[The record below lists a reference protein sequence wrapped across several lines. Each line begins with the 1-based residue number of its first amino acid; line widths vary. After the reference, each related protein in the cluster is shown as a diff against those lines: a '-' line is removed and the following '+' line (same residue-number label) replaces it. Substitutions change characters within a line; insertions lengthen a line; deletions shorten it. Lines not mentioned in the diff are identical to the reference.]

1 MRCKL
6 YPAIQTACFVLA
18 VALSFVGICEAQPY
32 GPLTRQNVKPHFDD
46 DGQSMWYSVNVT
58 GGQEF
63 YKVDLQTGEK
73 SPLFDREKLQ
83 AALADATGQSIEP
96 ANLLRLRRVEV
107 LENGAIAFDSHG
119 ARWSFTV
126 AGELV
131 QFDVPPAEIASLFTR
146 SKRSRQGGEA
156 IRLRIV
162 NQTALPIQCYWMA
175 TDASQR
181 EYQTVVPG
189 NEITQPTYAGHI
201 WSLRDDRDRE
211 LLRFAGDDQT
221 GEVIIDQACLDSYR
235 DFLQTT
241 RVQRKSKNPQADAAR
256 RVELRQGNVWFLPE
270 TGEEIALTED
280 ADDRISYRNLKL
292 SPSGR
297 YAAALRDQHP
307 AEERVIRIVES
318 RPRHQTQPLLHE
330 LQYTKPGDE
339 ITQTRVVVFDLES
352 SKEIDVPHDLMEN
365 PWRIDRL
372 QWLADRDQLTCRFN
386 QRGHQ
391 VLRLLRIDPA
401 EASVVPIAEETSETF
416 IHYGRHI
423 MRWIASES
431 QLLWSSQRDGFRH
444 LYRYDVATG
453 ELINQVTSGSWVV
466 REVIEV
472 DEASE
477 TIWFSASGIIPG
489 QDPYYLHLCR
499 VQFDGNELTVLTQGD
514 GTHRWEFSEDRRWL
528 IDRFSRVDLPTVTQL
543 RRASDG
549 GLVCELERAD
559 WQAMRDSGWTV
570 PERFVTKGRDGET
583 DIYGIIIRPA
593 DFDPA
598 KKYPILENIY
608 AGPHDSFCPKA
619 FDVLPRDH
627 QMANLGFIVVR
638 IDGMGTA
645 NRGKKFHDVC
655 WKNLADAGFPDRK
668 LWIRAAAKKHPEMD
682 IERVGIYGGSAG
694 GQSAMRAL
702 IDHHDLYDVAV
713 ADCGCHDNRMDKI
726 WWNEQWMG
734 WPVDGSYAESSNV
747 DHAHRMQGK
756 LMLIVGEIDKNVD
769 PASTMQVADALI
781 KADKDFELLVMPS
794 VGHGAAETP
803 YANRRRAKFLV
814 RHLQGRELE

>member
-1 MRCKL
+1 MRHNR
-6 YPAIQTACFVLA
+6 VH
-18 VALSFVGICEAQPY
+18 VALLTVIVLLLTDGTIAAQTF
-32 GPLTRQNVKPHFDD
+32 GSLARQNVHAAFGN
-46 DGQSMWYSVNVT
+46 DGQSMWYSVNVP
-58 GGQEF
+58 GGFEY
-63 YKVDLQTGEK
+63 YKVDLESGEK
-73 SPLFDREKLQ
+73 SPLLDVQKLQ
-83 AALADATGQSIEP
+83 AALANATGQKIGP
-96 ANLLRLRRVEV
+96 ADLLRLRRVEV
-107 LENGAIAFDSHG
+107 LADGAIAFDSHE
-119 ARWSFTV
+119 ARWRFTV
-126 AGELV
+126 AGQLGKLEG
-131 QFDVPPAEIASLFTR
+131 PPAEVASLFTR
-146 SKRSRQGGEA
+146 SKRSNQGGEA

-162 NQTALPIQCYWMA
+162 NQTALPIQCVWFA

-181 EYQTVVPG
+181 KYQSIVPG
-189 NEITQPTYAGHI
+189 NEIVQPTYAGHV

-221 GEVIIDQACLDSYR
+221 GDVIIDQACLDLYQA
-235 DFLQTT
+235 FLKPSRTK
-241 RVQRKSKNPQADAAR
+241 RKPKNQRSGESR
-256 RVELRQGNVWFLPE
+256 RVSLQQGNLWFAPE
-270 TGEEIALTED
+270 EGDKVALTED
-280 ADDRISYRNLKL
+280 ADDRISYRSLKL

-297 YAAALRDQHP
+297 YAAALRDQRP

-318 RPRHQTQPLLHE
+318 SPRQQTQPIVHE

-339 ITQTRVVVFDLES
+339 ITQTRIVLFDLETRQAV
-352 SKEIDVPHDLMEN
+352 DVPHDLMEN

-391 VLRLLRIDPA
+391 VLRLFRIDPVDA
-401 EASVVPIAEETSETF
+401 TVVPIAEEASDTF
-416 IHYGRHI
+416 IHFGRHQ
-423 MRWIASES
+423 MRWIAGES

-453 ELINQVTSGSWVV
+453 QLINQVTQGSWVV

-477 TIWFSASGIIPG
+477 TILFSASGIVPG

-499 VQFDGNELTVLTQGD
+499 VQFDGSELTVLTEGD

-549 GLVCELERAD
+549 GLVCELERGD
-559 WQAMRDSGWTV
+559 CQAMLDSGWTV
-570 PERFVTKGRDGET
+570 PERFVAKGRDGET

-593 DFDPA
+593 NFDPST
-598 KKYPILENIY
+598 KYPILENIY

-734 WPVDGSYAESSNV
+734 WPVDASYADSSNV

-781 KADKDFELLVMPS
+781 QADKDFELLVMPS

-814 RHLQGRELE
+814 RNLQGRELE

>member
-1 MRCKL
+1 MRCKF

-32 GPLTRQNVKPHFDD
+32 GPLTRQNVKTHFDD

-83 AALADATGQSIEP
+83 VALADATEQSIEP
-96 ANLLRLRRVEV
+96 ADLLRLRRVEV
-107 LENGAIAFDSHG
+107 LENGAIAFDSLG
-119 ARWSFTV
+119 ARWSFTA

-162 NQTALPIQCYWMA
+162 NQTALPIQCYWLA

-181 EYQTVVPG
+181 KYQTVVPG
-189 NEITQPTYAGHI
+189 NEIAQPTYAGHV

-241 RVQRKSKNPQADAAR
+241 RVQRNSKNPQADAAR
-256 RVELRQGNVWFLPE
+256 RVELRQGNVWFLPK

-297 YAAALRDQHP
+297 YAAALRDQRP

-401 EASVVPIAEETSETF
+401 EATVDSIAEETSETF

-423 MRWIASES
+423 MRWIAGET

-444 LYRYDVATG
+444 LYRYDIATG

-499 VQFDGNELTVLTQGD
+499 VQFDGSELTVLTQGD

-570 PERFVTKGRDGET
+570 PERFVAKGRDGET

-619 FDVLPRDH
+619 FAVLPRDH
-627 QMANLGFIVVR
+627 EMANLGFIVVR

-645 NRGKKFHDVC
+645 NRSKKFHDVC

-668 LWIRAAAKKHPEMD
+668 LWIRAAAKEHPEMD
-682 IERVGIYGGSAG
+682 LKRVGIYGGSAG

-734 WPVDGSYAESSNV
+734 WPVDGSYADSSNV
-747 DHAHRMQGK
+747 DHAHRIQGK